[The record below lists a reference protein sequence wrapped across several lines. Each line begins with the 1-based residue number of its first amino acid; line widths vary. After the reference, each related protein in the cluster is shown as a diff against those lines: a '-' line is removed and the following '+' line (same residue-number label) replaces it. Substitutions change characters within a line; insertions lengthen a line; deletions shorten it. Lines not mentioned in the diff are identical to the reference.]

1 MLKVNQINQVDVD
14 ERPQQEAARRPT
26 SKSDWRR
33 KYVARMRWSDALA
46 LFVAMVGTQLVRF
59 QMENAGLHLGSD
71 FSIPYWIVGIV
82 LGFAWWLHLELR
94 GARDVRLIGYG
105 LEETRQ
111 VANTTLVLFSAVAI
125 VSFAFNI
132 PTARSYVLIALPLG
146 IGLLILGRFIVRDR
160 LIKERYRGESVSRTL
175 VVGRVASVA
184 ELVESLR
191 KNPDSGFDTTAVY
204 TPSTVKTLPPEI
216 QRVQLPHNALARGER
231 PSVEG
236 IIDACRQH
244 GIQTVVLSSNVPL
257 STREIRQ
264 LSWLLTDERIRLVMD
279 TGLTDIAGPRIHMQ
293 QVAGLPLIH
302 VATPRMS
309 RGAALVKRS
318 MDVLGSAAALIV
330 LSPVLAVLAL
340 IIKKHDGG
348 PVFYAHERIG
358 VDGQRF
364 KVLKFR
370 TMRTDAAQMLPQLL
384 AESGGKALLFKV
396 KNDPRITKPG
406 HWLRRFSLDELPQ
419 FVNVLRG
426 DMSLVGPR
434 PQIQAE
440 VDEYDKYMH
449 RRLRVKPGITGLWQV
464 SGRNNLD
471 VEQSV
476 RLDLYYVENWS
487 PLLDT
492 LILARTF
499 KAVVAKDGAY

>member
-1 MLKVNQINQVDVD
+1 MLKVDEMNRADVAQ
-14 ERPQQEAARRPT
+14 RPQPDTAPT
-26 SKSDWRR
+26 PASRADWRG
-33 KYVARMRWSDALA
+33 KYLVRMRWSDALA
-46 LFVAMVGTQLVRF
+46 LLVAVGGTQLVRF
-59 QMENAGLHLGSD
+59 QLENAGLPLGDGYSV
-71 FSIPYWIVGIV
+71 PYWIVGGLLAVVWWIH
-82 LGFAWWLHLELR
+82 LGLR

-111 VANTTLVLFSAVAI
+111 VVNTTLVLFSAVAI

-160 LIKERYRGESVSRTL
+160 LIKDRVRGESASRTM
-175 VVGRVASVA
+175 VVGRIGSVS
-184 ELVESLR
+184 ELVTSLR
-191 KNPDSGFDTTAVY
+191 KNPASGFDTAVVY
-204 TPSTVKTLPPEI
+204 TPSTLKPLPPEV
-216 QRVQLPHNALARGER
+216 QRVQLPPNALPRGER

-236 IIDACRQH
+236 IIDACRKH
-244 GIQTVVLSSNVPL
+244 GVQTVVLSSNVPL

-309 RGAALVKRS
+309 RGAALIKRS
-318 MDVLGSAAALIV
+318 MDIAGSAAALAA
-330 LSPVLAVLAL
+330 LSPVIAVLAF

-358 VDGQRF
+358 VDGKRF

-406 HWLRRFSLDELPQ
+406 HWMRRFSLDELPQ
-419 FVNVLRG
+419 FINVLKG
-426 DMSLVGPR
+426 DMSMVGPR

-492 LILARTF
+492 LILGRTF
-499 KAVVAKDGAY
+499 KAVIAKDGAY

>member
-1 MLKVNQINQVDVD
+1 M
-14 ERPQQEAARRPT
+14 
-26 SKSDWRR
+26 
-33 KYVARMRWSDALA
+33 ALA
-46 LFVAMVGTQLVRF
+46 
-59 QMENAGLHLGSD
+59 
-71 FSIPYWIVGIV
+71 IV
-82 LGFAWWLHLELR
+82 WWFHLELR

-105 LEETRQ
+105 MEETRQ
-111 VANTTLVLFSAVAI
+111 LVNSTLVLFGAIAI

-146 IGLLILGRFIVRDR
+146 IGLLVLGRFLLRDR
-160 LIKERYRGESVSRTL
+160 LVKQREKGQALSRTM
-175 VVGRVASVA
+175 VIGRQGAVAD
-184 ELVESLR
+184 LLRSLR
-191 KNPDSGFDTTAVY
+191 RHPTAGFDTAAVY
-204 TPSTVKTLPPEI
+204 VPTSQKQLPPEL
-216 QRVQLPHNALARGER
+216 QRVRLPFNALERGER

-236 IIDACRQH
+236 IIEACREH
-244 GIQTVVLSSNVPL
+244 GIETVVLSSNVPL
-257 STREIRQ
+257 STEEIRQ
-264 LSWLLTDERIRLVMD
+264 LSWLLADERIRLIMD
-279 TGLTDIAGPRIHMQ
+279 TGITDVAGPRIHMQ

-318 MDVLGSAAALIV
+318 MDVIGSAAALLI

-348 PVFYAHERIG
+348 PALYSHERIG
-358 VDGQRF
+358 VDGKTF

-370 TMRTDAAQMLPQLL
+370 TMRTDAAEMLPKLL
-384 AESGGKALLFKV
+384 EEAGGKALLFKV
-396 KNDPRITKPG
+396 KNDPRITGPG

-419 FVNVLRG
+419 FVNVLKG
-426 DMSLVGPR
+426 EMSLVGPR

-464 SGRNNLD
+464 SGRNDLD

-487 PLLDT
+487 PVLDL
-492 LILARTF
+492 LILVRTF
-499 KAVVAKDGAY
+499 KAVVAKEGAY

>member
-1 MLKVNQINQVDVD
+1 MLKVNQINQADVAQ
-14 ERPQQEAARRPT
+14 RPQPETARQTPSGR
-26 SKSDWRR
+26 DWRR
-33 KYVARMRWSDALA
+33 QYVLRMRWSDALA
-46 LFVAMVGTQLVRF
+46 LLVAMVGTQLVRF
-59 QMENAGLHLGSD
+59 QLENAGLHLGGD
-71 FSIPYWIVGIV
+71 FSVPYWTVGIV
-82 LGFAWWLHLELR
+82 LAITWWVHLELR
-94 GARDVRLIGYG
+94 GARDVRLIGHG

-111 VANTTLVLFSAVAI
+111 VVNSTLVLFSAVAI

-132 PTARSYVLIALPLG
+132 PTARSYVLIALPAG
-146 IGLLILGRFIVRDR
+146 IGLLVLGRFIVRDR

-175 VVGRVASVA
+175 VVGRIASVT
-184 ELVESLR
+184 ELVQSLR
-191 KNPDSGFDTTAVY
+191 KSPASGFDTTAVY
-204 TPSTVKTLPPEI
+204 TPSTLKPLPPEL
-216 QRVQLPHNALARGER
+216 QRVQLPPNALARGER
-231 PSVEG
+231 PTVEG
-236 IIDACRQH
+236 IIDACHQH

-257 STREIRQ
+257 STREIRE

-309 RGAALVKRS
+309 RGAALVKRT
-318 MDVLGSAAALIV
+318 MDVLGSAAALTL

-358 VDGQRF
+358 VDGKRF

-370 TMRTDAAQMLPQLL
+370 TMRTDAAEMLPKLL

-419 FVNVLRG
+419 FINVLKG
-426 DMSLVGPR
+426 DMSMVGPR

-464 SGRNNLD
+464 SGRNDLD

-492 LILARTF
+492 LILVRTF